1 MKVTIS
7 YQVNFKDIPRKIKR
21 LVSNLLMDDYVSI
34 SSDLSDVGHY
44 IDNAQYSEAI
54 DSIDI
59 ARQSLAELDQSLL
72 DYSNILVGYVKAD
85 MDIKTGLTE
94 QELFS
99 PPQTQEVSAENILD
113 EKKEND

>member
-7 YQVNFKDIPRKIKR
+7 YQVDFEDVPKKIKQ
-21 LVSNLLMDDYVSI
+21 LVNNLLTDDYTDI
-34 SSDLSDVGHY
+34 SGSLSAIGFH
-44 IDNAQYSEAI
+44 INNKKYSEAI
-54 DSIDI
+54 EGIDVV
-59 ARQSLAELDQSLL
+59 RQSLANLDQSLM
-72 DYSNILVGYVKAD
+72 DYSDILTGYVKAD
-85 MDIKTGLTE
+85 ADVRSGIPE